1 MNALTDLD
9 TQVTLAEKAV
19 ANLRMRAQSLSSTDT
34 TGGTSTGGS
43 VDSGSSTTG
52 LGLGLGS
59 GGPNPMN
66 RDIIIDNINT
76 ELGISTSN
84 GSKDGGVSPADL
96 GLGSGGPNPMN
107 RDIEIKYPVDP
118 LSDDGPTTSNGTT
131 LTDDAKD
138 SPKASILIQKPNTK
152 MRNLLIYLVVALGA
166 YMVFRKK

>member
-1 MNALTDLD
+1 MSALTNLD

-19 ANLRMRAQSLSSTDT
+19 ANLKMRAQALSSTDT
-34 TGGTSTGGS
+34 TSGGTLTGGS
-43 VDSGSSTTG
+43 MDSGVSPAD
-52 LGLGLGS
+52 LGLGS
-59 GGPNPMN
+59 GGPNPTDKLN
-66 RDIIIDNINT
+66 A

-84 GSKDGGVSPADL
+84 GSKDGGVSLADL

-107 RDIEIKYPVDP
+107 RDFEIKYPVDP
-118 LSDDGPTTSNGTT
+118 LPDDGPTTSNGTT

-138 SPKASILIQKPNTK
+138 SPKASILIEKPNSK